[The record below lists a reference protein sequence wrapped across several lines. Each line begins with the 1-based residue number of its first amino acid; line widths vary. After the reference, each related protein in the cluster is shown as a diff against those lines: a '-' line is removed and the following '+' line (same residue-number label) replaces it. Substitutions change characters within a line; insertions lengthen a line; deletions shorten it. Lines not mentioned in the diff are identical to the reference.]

1 MRLTKWLALLLAL
14 CMLTAAMP
22 TALSEDIGLDIVD
35 ANAREDEIAPE
46 IDLDLG
52 SLDLGEDSLNL
63 DLPELEQE
71 EISGEIEAS
80 EEVVE
85 DDGEWPAPN
94 ARNYT
99 EMSNSTAFT
108 LNGVTIRAGDEGT
121 KGAHNCWKWAQAIY
135 KKVWGC
141 NFDSTFEGTAARGHN
156 LLRNLTDDE
165 RRLTP
170 ENLKYFITHS
180 IPGATLRV
188 QSCPSSCSGFNTD
201 GCSKHQ
207 KHSLIIAEIREDGL
221 VTMDDQGSVHTRYYT
236 WEGFCNSW
244 GPKWVFVKYIK
255 WPNAPA
261 LNSAQSVDGYGVSKV
276 SETYRVRATATKGVG
291 LYSLPENGKL
301 KGVLK
306 YPASFAATSKTLK
319 KYSGYTWVNGTS
331 STGLTGWMPLTE
343 AVAAPGESIA
353 VTGVTLDQTT
363 LILAKGGTATLNAV
377 VAPADASNQGVSWS
391 SSDTSVATVTGGVVT
406 ARGAGTATITVTTD
420 DGGKR
425 AGCTV
430 KVADADYSKELTRT
444 GSNGT
449 VTLKVGTKLQLI
461 PTFATARG
469 WKIKKVSSS
478 KSKYATV
485 NKYGQVT
492 AKKAGTTT
500 VTVKCSNGKKATL
513 KVKVVKSASGGGSW
527 GGSESGSE
535 GGSEGSASG
544 GDSGQTGS
552 VEVKKIYLNVSGTQS
567 LKVGKTAQMK
577 IVRIE
582 PSNATTPMKWM
593 STDTSVAYID
603 TNGKVYGLKKGACY
617 VGVMAENGVYAS
629 IKLNVK

>member
-1 MRLTKWLALLLAL
+1 MRLTKWLALFLTL
-14 CMLTAAMP
+14 CMLTAALP
-22 TALSEDIGLDIVD
+22 TALSEDSGLDIVD
-35 ANAREDEIAPE
+35 ANAGEADVVPAL
-46 IDLDLG
+46 DLDLD
-52 SLDLGEDSLNL
+52 SLDLGEDDLSL
-63 DLPELEQE
+63 DLPDLEQE
-71 EISGEIEAS
+71 EISGGVEAPD
-80 EEVVE
+80 EAAE

-94 ARNYT
+94 SKNYT

-141 NFDSTFEGTAARGHN
+141 NFDSTFVGTAAKGHN

-201 GCSKHQ
+201 GCGKHQ

-276 SETYRVRATATKGVG
+276 NETYRARATATKGVG
-291 LYSLPENGKL
+291 IYSLPENGRAL
-301 KGVLK
+301 GVLK
-306 YPASFAATSKTLK
+306 YPASFAATCRTLK
-319 KYSGYTWVNGTS
+319 KYGGYTWVKGAS
-331 STGLTGWMPLTE
+331 STGVTGWMPLTN
-343 AVAAPGESIA
+343 AVAASGESIA
-353 VTGVTLDQTT
+353 VTGVALDQAT
-363 LILAKGGTATLNAV
+363 LIMAKGGTATLKAV

-391 SSDTSVATVTGGVVT
+391 SSDTSVATVSGGVVT
-406 ARGAGTATITVTTD
+406 ARGSGTATVTVTTD

-425 AGCTV
+425 ASCTV
-430 KVADADYSKELTRT
+430 MVANADYSKELTRT

-449 VTLKVGTKLQLI
+449 VTLKIGAKLQLI
-461 PTFATARG
+461 PTFATSRG
-469 WKIKKVSSS
+469 WKIKSVSSS
-478 KSKYATV
+478 KSKYASV

-492 AKKAGTTT
+492 AKKIGSTT
-500 VTVKCSNGKKATL
+500 VTVKCKNGKKATL
-513 KVKVVKSASGGGSW
+513 TVKVVKSSGGGS
-527 GGSESGSE
+527 SGDTPT
-535 GGSEGSASG
+535 GEGSDEG
-544 GDSGQTGS
+544 TGS
-552 VEVKKIYLNVSGTQS
+552 TEVRKIYLNKTGNVT
-567 LKVGKTAQMK
+567 LKKGKTMQLYMEL
-577 IVRIE
+577 E
-582 PSNATTPMKWM
+582 PSNATTAVKWL
-593 STDTSVAYID
+593 SSDEKIAYID
-603 TNGKVYGLKKGACY
+603 NKGKVYALKKGTCY
-617 VGVMAENGVYAS
+617 VGAMAENGVYAS
-629 IKLNVK
+629 VKLKVE

>member
-1 MRLTKWLALLLAL
+1 MRLTKWLALFLAL

-22 TALSEDIGLDIVD
+22 AALSEENGLDIVD
-35 ANAREDEIAPE
+35 ANGGEADIAPGL
-46 IDLDLG
+46 DLDLG
-52 SLDLGEDSLNL
+52 NLDLGGIDLSLDLPD
-63 DLPELEQE
+63 LEQE
-71 EISGEIEAS
+71 EIPGDAEKPGEAA
-80 EEVVE
+80 E
-85 DDGEWPAPN
+85 DDGEWHAPN

-141 NFDSTFEGTAARGHN
+141 NFDSTFVGTASKGHN

-236 WEGFCNSW
+236 WQGFCDSW

-276 SETYRVRATATKGVG
+276 NETYRVRATATKGVG
-291 LYSLPENGKL
+291 LYSLPENGRL
-301 KGVLK
+301 LGALK
-306 YPASFAATSKTLK
+306 YPNSFAATSKTLK
-319 KYSGYTWVNGTS
+319 KYGGYTWVNGTS
-331 STGLTGWMPLTE
+331 STGVKGWMPLTE
-343 AVAAPGESIA
+343 AVAASGESIA
-353 VTGVTLDQTT
+353 VTGVALDQTT
-363 LILAKGGTATLNAV
+363 LILAKGGTATLKAV
-377 VAPADASNQGVSWS
+377 VAPVDASNQGVSWS
-391 SSDTSVATVTGGVVT
+391 SSDTSVATVSGGVVT

-420 DGGKR
+420 DGGKT

-449 VTLKVGTKLQLI
+449 VTLKIGAKLQLI
-461 PTFATARG
+461 PTFATSRG
-469 WKIKKVSSS
+469 WKIKGVSSS

-500 VTVKCSNGKKATL
+500 VTVKCKNGKKATL
-513 KVKVVKSASGGGSW
+513 KVKVVKSSDGGSSSE
-527 GGSESGSE
+527 GGSSEGGSSE
-535 GGSEGSASG
+535 GGSEGWGSG
-544 GDSGQTGS
+544 ESGS
-552 VEVKKIYLNVSGTQS
+552 DAVKKIYLNVSGTQY
-567 LKVGKTAQMK
+567 LKAGKSAQMK
-577 IVRIE
+577 IVSIE

-593 STDTSVAYID
+593 STDTTIAYID
-603 TNGKVYGLKKGACY
+603 GNGKVTGKSKGTCY

-629 IKLNVK
+629 IKLIVV

>member
-1 MRLTKWLALLLAL
+1 MRLTKWLALFLAL

-22 TALSEDIGLDIVD
+22 AALSEENGLDIVD
-35 ANAREDEIAPE
+35 ANGGEVDIAPGL
-46 IDLDLG
+46 DLDLG
-52 SLDLGEDSLNL
+52 NLDLGGNDLSLDLPD
-63 DLPELEQE
+63 LEQE
-71 EISGEIEAS
+71 EIPGDAEKPGEAA
-80 EEVVE
+80 E

-201 GCSKHQ
+201 GCGKHQ

-236 WEGFCNSW
+236 WQGFCDSW

-276 SETYRVRATATKGVG
+276 NETYRVRATATKGVG
-291 LYSLPENGKL
+291 LYSLPEDGRL
-301 KGVLK
+301 LGALK
-306 YPASFAATSKTLK
+306 YPNSFAATSKTLK
-319 KYSGYTWVNGTS
+319 KYGGYTWVNGTS
-331 STGLTGWMPLTE
+331 STGVKGWMPLTE

-353 VTGVTLDQTT
+353 VTGVALDQTT
-363 LILAKGGTATLNAV
+363 LILAKGGTATLKAV
-377 VAPADASNQGVSWS
+377 VAPADASNKGVSWS
-391 SSDTSVATVTGGVVT
+391 SSDTSVATVSGGVVT

-420 DGGKR
+420 DGGKT

-430 KVADADYSKELTRT
+430 KVANADYSKELTRT

-449 VTLKVGTKLQLI
+449 VTLKIGAKLQLI
-461 PTFATARG
+461 PTFATSRG
-469 WKIKKVSSS
+469 WKIKGVSSS

-492 AKKAGTTT
+492 AKRAGTTT
-500 VTVKCSNGKKATL
+500 VTVKCKNGKKATL
-513 KVKVVKSASGGGSW
+513 KVKVVKSSGGGGSSE
-527 GGSESGSE
+527 GGSSE
-535 GGSEGSASG
+535 GGSEGWGSG
-544 GDSGQTGS
+544 ESGS
-552 VEVKKIYLNVSGTQS
+552 VEVKKIYLNVSGTQY
-567 LKVGKTAQMK
+567 LKSGKSAQMK
-577 IVRIE
+577 IVSIE

-593 STDTSVAYID
+593 STDTSIAYID
-603 TNGKVYGLKKGACY
+603 GSGKVTGRSEGTCY

-629 IKLNVK
+629 IKLIVV

>member
-35 ANAREDEIAPE
+35 ANAGEDEIAPE

-52 SLDLGEDSLNL
+52 SLDLGEDSLSL
-63 DLPELEQE
+63 DLPDLEQE

-80 EEVVE
+80 EEAAE

-377 VAPADASNQGVSWS
+377 VAPTDASNQGVSWS

-527 GGSESGSE
+527 GGGEDDSE
-535 GGSEGSASG
+535 GGSSG

-582 PSNATTPMKWM
+582 PSNATTQMKWM

-603 TNGKVYGLKKGACY
+603 TNGKVYGLKKGTCY